1 MSTITIEVDEKNI
14 SFVKTLLEHLKG
26 VKNVT
31 INEGNSPYNPDFVN
45 SIEEGR
51 APNINAVNVLQF
63 LPRIYGSKTNQKSIR
78 TFGVLE
84 KIRQ

>member
-31 INEGNSPYNPDFVN
+31 INVGNSHYNPDFVN

-51 APNINAVNVLQF
+51 AEYKRGECTTISTKDLW
-63 LPRIYGSKTNQKSIR
+63 K
-78 TFGVLE
+78 
-84 KIRQ
+84 